1 MSKKKVFGSLGNLRD
16 HPVTYVKLEGLFA
29 VSENF
34 LKIVGGAGRK
44 VYLFFEVTYS
54 HLGLIV
60 IFGVFGFFA
69 FHDWLWKNSYREKTE
84 FFPYKNEKN

>member
-1 MSKKKVFGSLGNLRD
+1 MLKHAVEKQENVKTDKLNCFNFHRVLTQVKK
-16 HPVTYVKLEGLFA
+16 H
-29 VSENF
+29 
-34 LKIVGGAGRK
+34 
-44 VYLFFEVTYS
+44 
-54 HLGLIV
+54 GLIV